1 MYNNNSAHDKYTNIS
16 VTTVDRGKLLL
27 MLYDGCIR
35 FLKHS
40 KAGLEAKDIMKFA
53 KYLSKAQAIIAELMA
68 TLDFEKGGD
77 IARDL
82 DRIYDFCVF
91 HLTEAN
97 IEKNPEK
104 IGRVISIIETITSA
118 YREIIEGGQLVTEQK
133 TETEDASSESLEE
146 VREAGIRIAL

>member
-1 MYNNNSAHDKYTNIS
+1 MYKNAHEQYTNMS

-35 FLKHS
+35 FLRHS

-53 KYLSKAQAIIAELMA
+53 KYLSKSQAIIAELMA

-82 DRIYDFCVF
+82 DRIYDFCLF

-97 IEKNPEK
+97 LEKNPEK
-104 IGRVISIIETITSA
+104 IARVITVLETITSA
-118 YREIIEGGQLVTEQK
+118 YREIIEGNASTAPVTENVS
-133 TETEDASSESLEE
+133 EEDAK
-146 VREAGIRIAL
+146 VFKEAGLRIAL